1 MLIGLYASLSIL
13 NIEIEFFK
21 FFQNKLVNRNPME
34 TYDDST
40 VQRNTLAFVAPL
52 MTVNLL
58 QTVPFRGVDVKNFL
72 KQIFELFRNKI
83 W

>member
-1 MLIGLYASLSIL
+1 
-13 NIEIEFFK
+13 
-21 FFQNKLVNRNPME
+21 ME

-72 KQIFELFRNKI
+72 KQIFELFGNKI